1 MGVVSLGDRND
12 SASELV
18 SLDVLAPWRG
28 RAILLVDL
36 DAFFASV
43 EQLDHPAWHGKPVV
57 VGGDPTKH
65 GVVSTCSYEARK
77 FGVRSAMAS
86 SMAARL
92 CPDAIWTEGHF
103 SRYREMSDK
112 IMSII
117 GDETPFVQQVSIDEA
132 FADVTPNSVNVE
144 HPVRIAQRIQSRV
157 EELGVTCS
165 IGVGTTKAIAKM
177 ASDMDKPRGL
187 TVVYPGSE
195 QSFLRPLP
203 VRLLSG
209 IGTASEKTLKTYGI
223 ETLGQLADADEAL
236 IAHILGKN
244 GKVMQSRARGED
256 EAVEYDAAAA
266 KSVSNEISFAEC
278 LSDRD
283 DIMAAIGSVTAKVGR
298 RLRGKGLEGR
308 TVTLKIRYANR
319 QIRSVQRQLS
329 RPTNDEIS
337 IMPLLGTMLDELWTR
352 GVEVRLIGV
361 AITGFDG
368 GRPEQFSL
376 FDDDSID
383 QGDARDDSA
392 LAQANRGL
400 MGEEKRKKLLEATD
414 FVRDRFGEGAL
425 HYGREL
431 RTAKNTTGSAAKN
444 PADYK

>member
-1 MGVVSLGDRND
+1 
-12 SASELV
+12 
-18 SLDVLAPWRG
+18 
-28 RAILLVDL
+28 
-36 DAFFASV
+36 
-43 EQLDHPAWHGKPVV
+43 
-57 VGGDPTKH
+57 
-65 GVVSTCSYEARK
+65 
-77 FGVRSAMAS
+77 
-86 SMAARL
+86 MAARL

-103 SRYREMSDK
+103 SRYREVSDK

-209 IGTASEKTLKTYGI
+209 IGAASEKTLKTYGI

-278 LSDRD
+278 LSDSD

-337 IMPLLGTMLDELWTR
+337 IMPLLGAMLDELWTR

-376 FDDDSID
+376 FDDHSID
-383 QGDARDDSA
+383 QGDARDDSGRWRRRIA
-392 LAQANRGL
+392 
-400 MGEEKRKKLLEATD
+400 GEWAKRSE
-414 FVRDRFGEGAL
+414 R
-425 HYGREL
+425 
-431 RTAKNTTGSAAKN
+431 SC
-444 PADYK
+444 